1 MTEILNRRILLAS
14 RPEGMPGSDNFRLVE
29 EKIQGPEEDRM
40 LVRNRF
46 LSLDPYMRGRMSG
59 VRSYA
64 KPVEVGE
71 VMTGATVGEVLE
83 SRHSEFEK
91 GDIVVG
97 RGEWQELAL
106 LKGGECRK
114 VDPSWPSPSLALGV
128 LGMVRTTAG
137 MRRTEGRRS
146 RALCGRR
153 QACDA

>member
-14 RPEGMPGSDNFRLVE
+14 RPEGKPGPDNFRLVE
-29 EKIQGPEEDRM
+29 EIIQGPEESRI

-83 SRHSEFEK
+83 SRHQEFEK
-91 GDIVVG
+91 RDIVVG
-97 RGEWQELAL
+97 RGEWQEHAL
-106 LKGGECRK
+106 LKGGEDGNHHGRIHPEGCHRGGPGAG
-114 VDPSWPSPSLALGV
+114 PSCIH
-128 LGMVRTTAG
+128 
-137 MRRTEGRRS
+137 RRRPVHDS
-146 RALCGRR
+146 R
-153 QACDA
+153 